1 MSHSSQIEIE
11 RKYDVDADT
20 IAPDLIGVGAIA
32 IADGPV
38 DTVLDAVYFDT
49 VSLDLGGARMA
60 LRRRE
65 GGADAGWHL
74 KIATLGAEGRTELH
88 WPLTDENVVPDA
100 VREQVRDVV
109 GDAELVPVARVAN
122 GRSTRVLLDA
132 ARYPLAELCDDHVHA
147 DDLLSGAH
155 RAWREWEVELL
166 AAAPDTAEGRAALLD
181 DIERRLLAAGARA
194 SASSS
199 KLARALGIDALSG

>member
-11 RKYDVDADT
+11 RKYDVDPDT